1 MGIKI
6 ILTALDKKI
15 KLAIDKKGIF
25 YYEWPNYMEWK
36 NIISTYIKEWD
47 DGEEVIENY
56 MSNTKSSRRSF
67 ACNKNIPEDHKQRD
81 KCDF

>member
-47 DGEEVIENY
+47 DGENI
-56 MSNTKSSRRSF
+56 NTILLIF
-67 ACNKNIPEDHKQRD
+67 YHDPEDNMFKQ
-81 KCDF
+81 K